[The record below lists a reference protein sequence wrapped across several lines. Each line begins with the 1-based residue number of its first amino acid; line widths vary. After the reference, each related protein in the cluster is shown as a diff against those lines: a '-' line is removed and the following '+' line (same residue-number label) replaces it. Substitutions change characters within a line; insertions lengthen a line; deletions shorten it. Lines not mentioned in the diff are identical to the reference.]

1 MSPLRTRFLE
11 DMQLHGYSAGTQ
23 DRYVQAVYR
32 LAKYYLKSPDL
43 VTEED
48 LRRYFL
54 HLTLER
60 RVARPTATIALCG
73 IKFFF
78 EHTLQRH
85 WPSLD
90 LMRPPKEKKLPVV
103 LSRQEVQQILSCVRT
118 PVYHVCLTTLYACG
132 LRLNEGR
139 CLQVPDIDSKRMLLR
154 VRGKGNRDR
163 HVPLPDKTLEQLRQ
177 LWRTHRSQW
186 LFPARPRA
194 GTAGPGPV
202 RASVLQAAF
211 HRARAQSGVRKAAHV
226 HTLRHS
232 YATHLL
238 EAGVNLRVIQEILG
252 HATPTTTAIYTHLTQ
267 QVRQAVATPINDL
280 MRTL

>member
-1 MSPLRTRFLE
+1 
-11 DMQLHGYSAGTQ
+11 MQLHGFSAGTQ
-23 DRYVQAVYR
+23 DRYVEAVYR
-32 LAKYYLKSPDL
+32 LAKYYRKSPDL

-90 LMRPPKEKKLPVV
+90 LMRPAKEKKLPVV

-118 PVYHVCLTTLYACG
+118 PVYRVCLTTLYACG

-139 CLQVPDIDSKRMLLR
+139 CLQVPDIDSKRMLVR

-163 HVPLPDKTLEQLRQ
+163 HVPLPDKTLEELRQ

-194 GTAGPGPV
+194 GSAGPGPV
-202 RASVLQAAF
+202 TASVLQAAF
-211 HRARAQSGVRKAAHV
+211 HRAREQSGVRKAAHV

>member
-11 DMQLHGYSAGTQ
+11 DMQLHGFSAGTQ
-23 DRYVQAVYR
+23 DRYVEAVYR
-32 LAKYYLKSPDL
+32 LAKYYRKSPDL

-90 LMRPPKEKKLPVV
+90 LMRPAKEKKLPVV

-118 PVYHVCLTTLYACG
+118 PVYRVCLTTLYACG

-139 CLQVPDIDSKRMLLR
+139 CLQVPDIDSKRMLVR

-163 HVPLPDKTLEQLRQ
+163 HVPLPDKTLEELRQ

-194 GTAGPGPV
+194 GSAGPGPV
-202 RASVLQAAF
+202 TASVLQAAF
-211 HRARAQSGVRKAAHV
+211 HRAREQSGVRKAAHV